1 MHHPT
6 FSISSFCN
14 LGCLGFLREGRRYEG
29 ISCLLPWRQHCL
41 FLVIYTQAMEDQLSV
56 VREDLDVWPMM
67 MTEAGRTALVTGRK
81 LIISSAAMCW
91 SESPRSLMCVYSK
104 ITWEPHHRPVN
115 SIRISRLVSIL
126 LRNGCTMQPKL
137 QNTKSIAPLILE
149 TWTQN
154 IQLGP

>member
-1 MHHPT
+1 MSGFPQGGKEVWGNKLPSSLEAAL
-6 FSISSFCN
+6 SIFGN
-14 LGCLGFLREGRRYEG
+14 
-29 ISCLLPWRQHCL
+29 
-41 FLVIYTQAMEDQLSV
+41 IYPSYGGSAECCQRGPS
-56 VREDLDVWPMM
+56 DVWPMM